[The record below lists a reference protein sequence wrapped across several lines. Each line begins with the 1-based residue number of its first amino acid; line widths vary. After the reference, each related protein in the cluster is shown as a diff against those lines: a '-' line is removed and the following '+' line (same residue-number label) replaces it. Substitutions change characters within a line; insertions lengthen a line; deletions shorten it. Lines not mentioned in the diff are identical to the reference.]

1 MEFNHLR
8 RHIRLC
14 RSWAD
19 NPANYKIMVES
30 GWGNIVEEEA
40 NGAKSRMD
48 TLRQTMESV
57 DPDGAYRV
65 RFEKEMKR

>member
-1 MEFNHLR
+1 
-8 RHIRLC
+8 
-14 RSWAD
+14 
-19 NPANYKIMVES
+19 MVES

-48 TLRQTMESV
+48 TLRQTMEGV

-65 RFEKEMKR
+65 RFEKEMKS